1 MSSLI
6 PHVKRNIYSK
16 ILQFRSTCVNESF
29 IMVKK
34 TRTPFWTN
42 HAFENQR
49 LRLHLSRHFLSHP
62 SSTHTAWL
70 SHYLF
75 FFHFIMILLEL
86 RKYLLM
92 PFLSFFY
99 SFLIIVLQ
107 LVPIIN
113 LSSISVFR
121 FFFFLVC
128 FLLFEKFINQVIWS
142 TYWLISL
149 SKIYWYLSLIIKAI
163 IMKWTSYIEILSLK
177 NIIFVQCTI

>member
-1 MSSLI
+1 MWTKALLWSRRLVRLFERTMLLKINGWGYISPGTFFLI
-6 PHVKRNIYSK
+6 LLPR
-16 ILQFRSTCVNESF
+16 
-29 IMVKK
+29 
-34 TRTPFWTN
+34 TRHDCPTTF
-42 HAFENQR
+42 
-49 LRLHLSRHFLSHP
+49 
-62 SSTHTAWL
+62 
-70 SHYLF
+70 F

-163 IMKWTSYIEILSLK
+163 IMKWTSYVEILSLK